1 MRIATYTRISTDEE
15 HQPHSLGAQADRLAA
30 YCASQEDW
38 QIVCRFED
46 QITGTLLERP
56 GLSQALAAAHSGRFD
71 LLLVYRVDRL
81 ARSVRTLAEIL
92 SELDRAGVGF
102 RSATEPFD
110 TTTAAGRMM
119 VQMLGVFAEFERA
132 TIIDRVV
139 AGMEKKAR
147 RGGWVPGIPPIGYR
161 IGEDGFLEPSE
172 PQASLVRRIFSLYI
186 EKRLGTRALANL
198 LNEEG
203 ERTQAGKLWSN
214 ASVQGVLQNPVYIG
228 QIRWRKDTFAA
239 PHTPLVEVATFE
251 AARALIAER
260 SLNRSKRR
268 SNSSDYLLSGKVRCG
283 HCGSAMVGS
292 SAHGRSGRYRYYTCY
307 KRHRYGKSEG
317 CEAERIP
324 ADALEEQLLTLIVRK
339 LGDTGFLERAVARAA
354 ELADDERPR
363 RLGELQTLQRTLG
376 ERGQVRERYLAAFE
390 RGALSDKDC
399 GTRLRALSEEIAQL
413 DARRKE
419 LEQQLAATAPAELD
433 VNALEE
439 LASLLANGLPTSAP
453 SERKH
458 VLGQLVE
465 SIEIRGRDWIK
476 PTLRL
481 PAVRI
486 VGEEVE
492 RTGIEPVPLASLA
505 GRWPCE
511 PGEGSVHNTNSERI
525 VRSATRGGGGAG
537 LRPAGAAAGQWR
549 EMERTGIEP
558 VTSGLQS
565 RRSPS

>member
-38 QIVCRFED
+38 QIVYRFED
-46 QITGTLLERP
+46 QITGTLYERP
-56 GLSQALAAAHSGRFD
+56 GLSQALAAARSGRFD

-147 RGGWVPGIPPIGYR
+147 RGGWVPGIPPIGYQ

-172 PQASLVRRIFSLYI
+172 PQGSLVRRIFSLYI

-198 LNEEG
+198 LNDQG

-228 QIRWRKDTFAA
+228 RIRWRKETFEA
-239 PHTPLVEVATFE
+239 PHEPLVDTETFE
-251 AARALIAER
+251 AAQALIGER
-260 SLNRSKRR
+260 SADRSKRR

-292 SAHGRSGRYRYYTCY
+292 AAHGSGGRYRYYTCY
-307 KRHRYGKSEG
+307 KRHRYGKVRG

-324 ADALEEQLLTLIVRK
+324 ADALEEQLLTLITRT
-339 LGDTGFLERAVARAA
+339 LSDSGFLERAVERAA
-354 ELADDERPR
+354 ELADTERPR
-363 RLGELQTLQRTLG
+363 RLGELKALERTLK
-376 ERGQVRERYLAAFE
+376 EREQVRERYLAAFE
-390 RGALSDKDC
+390 RGTLSDRDC
-399 GTRLRALSEEIAQL
+399 GARLRALGEEIAKLEARRSEFADQIAATPPAAL
-413 DARRKE
+413 DAG
-419 LEQQLAATAPAELD
+419 T
-433 VNALEE
+433 LEE
-439 LASLLANGLPTSAP
+439 LVSLLENGLPTNVP

-458 VLGQLVE
+458 ILGQLIE

-481 PAVRI
+481 PVVRI
-486 VGEEVE
+486 EDGEVG
-492 RTGIEPVPLASLA
+492 RAGIEPATLGLK
-505 GRWPCE
+505 
-511 PGEGSVHNTNSERI
+511 
-525 VRSATRGGGGAG
+525 VRSDERRRVAG
-537 LRPAGAAAGQWR
+537 NGKWL
-549 EMERTGIEP
+549 
-558 VTSGLQS
+558 
-565 RRSPS
+565 